1 MRFGL
6 LMFPTHYAIRPDELA
21 RAAEEHGFE
30 SLFVPEHTHI
40 PADRRSPWPGGGE
53 LPKEYSHTYDPFVA
67 LAVAAA
73 ATERILLGTGVCLV
87 VERDPIVTAKE
98 VASLD
103 HLSRGRLVFGIGG
116 GWNREE
122 MAHHGTDPRTRFDL
136 MRERVLAMTA
146 IWTQDEASYHGE
158 YVDFDGVW
166 SWPKPLQ
173 HPRPPVLVGGNGPK
187 TLERVVDY
195 GDGWMPIASS
205 DRDELAARI
214 AELQKL
220 AANRGRSDIPVTLFG
235 ARAREDDVAYW
246 QEAGVDRVL
255 FALPPVPATENLPR
269 IARYAKL
276 AASFTP

>member
-30 SLFVPEHTHI
+30 SLFFPEHTHI
-40 PADRRSPWPGGGE
+40 PADRRSPWPGGRE

-103 HLSRGRLVFGIGG
+103 HLSGGRFLFGIGG

-122 MAHHGTDPRTRFDL
+122 MAHHGTEPRTRFDL

-158 YVDFDGVW
+158 YVDFDRVW

-173 HPRPPVLVGGNGPK
+173 RPRPPVLVGGNGPK
-187 TLERVVDY
+187 ALERVVDY
-195 GDGWMPIASS
+195 GDGWMPLASS

-214 AELQKL
+214 PELQKL
-220 AANRGRSDIPVTLFG
+220 AADRGRAGIPVTLFG

-269 IARYAKL
+269 ISRYAKL